1 MLYVLALAGVVP
13 LCLSYNFDSPI
24 FGPAAFAA
32 FGIVF
37 WSSLRLAGLGV
48 RGEKRLI
55 TMTFWIYVYIFLGLS
70 PMLQLM
76 DKTFPL
82 AGQYSAET
90 IVLGFSMI
98 IAGLLSYELGRH
110 LLLLKFGAFINHII
124 MQFDK
129 RTISLKKVFYFS
141 IFAILVTAVLI
152 NMTGG
157 VQTIILPRH
166 QRVVFLMEFVREEG
180 QAKYQML
187 STFLRVPVFVAFI
200 SFWALRLHNST
211 KNNFLTLRH
220 KIILFILLALN
231 VLVNNPVNSARFW
244 FGAIVLSLT
253 FITLKWRKASFA
265 IISFIII
272 MLFVVIFPFADM
284 FRHTTDIDIKW
295 LTSKGS
301 ITYHL
306 VNKGDYDSFQQILN
320 TVSYVKGAGLS
331 FGRQFTGTLLFWFPR
346 SIWENKPI
354 PSGRLVGGKMGYI
367 NRNLSQPLWSE
378 AYLDAGF
385 LGVILVFIGYGFLTT
400 AIENF
405 FLERC
410 EANLTFFFSTC
421 SFLCCVPAFST
432 ERVFNECFR
441 VSRFG
446 CSFFIPCNRKKYG
459 LRSNKTNSNA
469 GVLEN
474 RDEL

>member
-1 MLYVLALAGVVP
+1 MSDNLNRAYIGMPYVLALAGAVP
-13 LCLSYNFDSPI
+13 LCLAYSFDSPS
-24 FGPAAFAA
+24 FGIEAFAA
-32 FGIVF
+32 FGIVL
-37 WSSLRLAGLGV
+37 WSSFRLASLGV

-82 AGQYSAET
+82 AGRYSAET

-141 IFAILVTAVLI
+141 IFAILVTSVLI

-157 VQTIILPRH
+157 VRTIILPRH
-166 QRVVFLMEFVREEG
+166 QRVVYLMEFVREEG

-200 SFWALRLHNST
+200 SLWALRLHNSK
-211 KNNFLTLRH
+211 KNNNPLTLRH
-220 KIILFILLALN
+220 KTILFILLAFN
-231 VLVNNPVNSARFW
+231 VLVNNPVNSSRFW
-244 FGAIVLSLT
+244 FGTIVLSLA

-272 MLFVVIFPFADM
+272 MLFIFIFPFADM
-284 FRHTTDIDIKW
+284 FRHTTDIDIKR

-320 TVSYVKGAGLS
+320 TVNYVKSAGLS
-331 FGRQFTGTLLFWFPR
+331 FGRQFTGSLLFWFPR

-354 PSGRLVGGKMGYI
+354 SSGQLVAEKMGYT
-367 NRNLSQPLWSE
+367 NRNLSQPLWGE
-378 AYLDAGF
+378 AYLDAGI
-385 LGVILVFIGYGFLTT
+385 LGIILVFIGYGFLTT

-405 FLERC
+405 YLERHKTD
-410 EANLTFFFSTC
+410 LTFFSTLVPFFAAYQF
-421 SFLCCVPAFST
+421 FLLRGCLMTAFAYLVPLVLFLFLVT
-432 ERVFNECFR
+432 EKI
-441 VSRFG
+441 RFQKRQG
-446 CSFFIPCNRKKYG
+446 
-459 LRSNKTNSNA
+459 
-469 GVLEN
+469 
-474 RDEL
+474 